1 MANFTNSWSARI
13 SRTGSSSKQARR
25 AAAYRI
31 HTWVSAMGVRSS
43 NPPAL
48 AQCPEHFLA
57 REGNSL
63 AEGDRRDSAAA
74 MCWAT
79 ALPVTRCRRRVRP
92 TRSPTSNW
100 VERQVS
106 DELPVIQM
114 DLFLDAATAADG
126 RTRRSLPASC
136 NVRFGRT
143 TAVSPAPT
151 FHIGQSDRRDR
162 QASTI
167 CPWDRIMDTNTTPI
181 CTHSARTSSAIHCAN
196 SNHARSDTSALQ

>member
-1 MANFTNSWSARI
+1 
-13 SRTGSSSKQARR
+13 
-25 AAAYRI
+25 
-31 HTWVSAMGVRSS
+31 MGVRSS

-126 RTRRSLPASC
+126 RTATFFC
-136 NVRFGRT
+136 GCF
-143 TAVSPAPT
+143 AP
-151 FHIGQSDRRDR
+151 
-162 QASTI
+162 
-167 CPWDRIMDTNTTPI
+167 
-181 CTHSARTSSAIHCAN
+181 
-196 SNHARSDTSALQ
+196 ARSCPVYAMQVMTNGLPSPDIHDLA